1 MIKAILFDFD
11 GVLTIDKT
19 GSESIIRFISDKSR
33 IPLEVVKTNYYKYN
47 RELLSGE
54 ITHKDMWNS
63 FCNDIGQKLDYSILI
78 EAFKNTLLDKEMIE
92 FLKELKLNYLIA
104 LVTDNKVDR
113 INTIL
118 EYSDL
123 KKYFDVVS
131 ISAKLKSRKD
141 KRYIFEDTILNLKI
155 QPEECVFIDN
165 TDRNLIIPKSMGICT
180 ILFDDERRCIHKFKQ
195 DLMSL
200 IR

>member
-180 ILFDDERRCIHKFKQ
+180 ILFDD
-195 DLMSL
+195 
-200 IR
+200 